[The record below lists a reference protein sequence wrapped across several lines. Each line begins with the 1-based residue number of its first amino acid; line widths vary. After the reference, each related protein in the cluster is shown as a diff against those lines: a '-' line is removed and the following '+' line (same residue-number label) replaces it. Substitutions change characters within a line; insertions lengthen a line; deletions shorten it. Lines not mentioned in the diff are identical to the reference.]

1 MKSMTGLFSI
11 VNMYHSLVEGGG
23 NVVSMSSG
31 DSLGRTLF
39 IATVGIAIIA
49 FGAFVAMRQSADE
62 PLQIAVISEN
72 SEAIP
77 DVIDDEPIEAVIME
91 DSLDDGSS

>member
-1 MKSMTGLFSI
+1 
-11 VNMYHSLVEGGG
+11 
-23 NVVSMSSG
+23 
-31 DSLGRTLF
+31 
-39 IATVGIAIIA
+39 
-49 FGAFVAMRQSADE
+49 MRQSADE

-77 DVIDDEPIEAVIME
+77 EVIDDEPIEAVIVE